1 MAGHNKWSKIK
12 RKKGVEDSRRS
23 KIFTK
28 ILKDVTI
35 AVRESGPDPESNPR
49 LRLAIA
55 NAKGVNMPK
64 DNLNRAINK
73 ASESGSAGYTEVTYE
88 GYAPG
93 GIAVYVE
100 YATDNLNRTV
110 ANIRMY
116 FTKHG
121 GSLGTNGSI
130 AFLFERKGIFTF
142 PKLNREEEVFIME
155 LIDAGADDV
164 EVDES
169 NFIAYTSFEN
179 FGLMQKKLEESGI
192 ETESA
197 ELLRIPLNPSTV
209 DIHTARKGLR
219 FVEVLEEDDDVQ
231 AVYHN
236 MELTQELETQLDNED

>member
-28 ILKDVTI
+28 ILKDVAI
-35 AVRESGPDPESNPR
+35 AVRESGPDPEANPR

-64 DNLNRAINK
+64 DNLQRAISK
-73 ASESGSAGYTEVTYE
+73 ASESGGAGYTEVTYE

-93 GIAVYVE
+93 GVAVYVE
-100 YATDNLNRTV
+100 CTTDNLNRTV

-116 FTKHG
+116 FSKHG
-121 GSLGTNGSI
+121 GNLGTHGSI

-142 PKLNREEEVFIME
+142 PKFDRDEENFIME

-164 EVDES
+164 EVDEL
-169 NFIAYTSFEN
+169 NFTAYTTFEN
-179 FGLMQKKLEESGI
+179 FGTMQKKLEVLGI
-192 ETESA
+192 EAENA
-197 ELLRIPLNPSTV
+197 ELQRIPLTTTTV
-209 DIHTARKGLR
+209 DIHAARKVLR
-219 FVEVLEEDDDVQ
+219 FIEVLEEDDDVQ

-236 MELTQELETQLDNED
+236 MELTEELESQLIN